1 MVYTIDEGML
11 LVLRADWWPLRDAAA
26 EMGRGEKEL
35 AEAAL
40 ACANGDVRAAKNILM
55 TEGFSSSGLR
65 AMAALSL
72 VIPREAY
79 K

>member
-11 LVLRADWWPLRDAAA
+11 LVLRAGWWPLQESAA
-26 EMGRGEKEL
+26 EMGREEKEL

-40 ACANGDVRAAKNILM
+40 ACANGDVRNAKNILM
-55 TEGFSSSGLR
+55 TEGSFSGVR